1 MAGMD
6 EKKLLKVDFHCHTVF
21 SKDSLTQPARLVQAA
36 RAAGLDRVVVTDHNE
51 VEGALRA
58 RELAP
63 ELVIVG
69 EEVMTTEGELL
80 AAFVDKRV
88 PAGLQPEEAIRL
100 LREQGAFISVSH
112 PFDGARHGAWQLHA
126 LRRIAPLV
134 DAVEIFNARCAGA
147 LPNRLAAEFA
157 QDVHLPGTAGSDGHA
172 AFELGRGAVI
182 LPAFDS
188 ADGLRAALAAG
199 RVEGVLSPYW
209 VHAVSRAAVWAKWLR
224 MA

>member
-6 EKKLLKVDFHCHTVF
+6 EEKRLKVDFHCHTVH
-21 SKDSLTQPARLVQAA
+21 SKDSLTQPNKLVEAA
-36 RAAGLDRVVVTDHNE
+36 RAAGLDRVVVTDHNK

-63 ELVIVG
+63 DLVIAG

-80 AAFVDKRV
+80 AAFVEKMV
-88 PAGLQPEEAIRL
+88 PAGLHPEEAIFR

-112 PFDGARHGAWQLHA
+112 PFDHSRHGAWQLAA

-134 DAVEIFNARCAGA
+134 DAVEVFNARCASA
-147 LPNRLAAEFA
+147 RPNRLAAIFA
-157 QDVHLPGTAGSDGHA
+157 QEVNLPGTAGSDGHA
-172 AFELGRGAVI
+172 AFELGRGVVI
-182 LPAFDS
+182 LSAFQS
-188 ADGLRAALAAG
+188 ADGLRQVLADG
-199 RVEGVLSPYW
+199 RVEGRLSPYW
-209 VHAVSRAAVWAKWLR
+209 VHAISRVAVWAKRLR